1 MPPSFIKTIETLIY
15 YQYAKIIATAAG
27 KKEDRPFITK
37 QVQLFINGIK
47 KMSDI
52 QRELKMQMLSKK
64 NCCEYCGTM
73 ENLSWDHIIPRS
85 KKGADTINII
95 IKF

>member
-37 QVQLFINGIK
+37 QVQLFI
-47 KMSDI
+47 
-52 QRELKMQMLSKK
+52 LS
-64 NCCEYCGTM
+64 
-73 ENLSWDHIIPRS
+73 LIHISEPTRP
-85 KKGADTINII
+85 
-95 IKF
+95 